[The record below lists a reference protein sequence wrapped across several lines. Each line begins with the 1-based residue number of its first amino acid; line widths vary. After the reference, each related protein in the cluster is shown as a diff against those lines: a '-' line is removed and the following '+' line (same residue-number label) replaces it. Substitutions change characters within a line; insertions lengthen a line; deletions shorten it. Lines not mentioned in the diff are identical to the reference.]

1 MKKVIILSY
10 YASPCSLTASLR
22 IDSWFR
28 HLNKFDIHP
37 ILVTRKW
44 ESKIQ
49 SLKDISSSTS
59 KGTTYQK
66 YEFGEAFH
74 LEYKGNLKDKIYNKY
89 GNSKYK
95 LLRKSLSYIELFFSC
110 FTIYAIPY
118 KNLYFQTKNLLKK
131 HNDID
136 TIIISGGPF
145 YLFHFGYRLKRKYP
159 YINWIADYR
168 DDWNTSELFI
178 KSNNFLQNILN
189 YLEKKSEI
197 KWLSNSKGFTTIS
210 PCYVDKIKKLIHKP
224 GNVIF
229 NGFDKS
235 LLKLDPQLEND
246 VFVITY
252 NGSLYKTQNLEDFI
266 DVIKK
271 VIIKFQNKIKL
282 KIKFIGVGIDIIQK
296 ERLSKLIEGYQDFF
310 LLTERIKRDE
320 VIQIQLASD
329 LLVMLSHVNQK
340 GIPSSKIFEY
350 VGLRKRFIVFPNDH
364 DIIEKIA
371 HDSSLGII
379 SVDKL
384 SLFKEISTEINNKI
398 RNPKISR
405 HKKYIKSN
413 VEQFCTTHQVK
424 RLSKLL

>member
-10 YASPCSLTASLR
+10 YAPPCSLTAASR
-22 IDSWFR
+22 IDSWFKN
-28 HLNKFDIHP
+28 LNKFNIYP
-37 ILVTRKW
+37 ILITRKW

-49 SLKDISSSTS
+49 SLQDISRSTS
-59 KGTTYQK
+59 KGTTHQK
-66 YEFGEAFH
+66 YEFGETFH
-74 LEYKGNLKDKIYNKY
+74 VEYKGNLKDRIYRKF
-89 GNSKYK
+89 GSSKYK
-95 LLRKSLSYIELFFSC
+95 LLRKSLSYIELFLSC

-118 KNLYFQTKNLLKK
+118 KNLYFQTINLLKK
-131 HNDID
+131 NSDID

-145 YLFHFGYRLKRKYP
+145 YLFHFGYRLKRKFP
-159 YINWIADYR
+159 NINWIADYR
-168 DDWNTSELFI
+168 DDWNTSKIFI
-178 KSNNFLQNILN
+178 KGDNLLQHILN
-189 YLEKKSEI
+189 RLEKNSEI

-210 PCYVDKIKKLIHKP
+210 PYYVNKIKKLINKP
-224 GNVIF
+224 GYVIF
-229 NGFDKS
+229 NGFERS
-235 LLKLDPQLEND
+235 LLKLEPKLEDD
-246 VFVITY
+246 VFIITY
-252 NGSLYKTQNLEDFI
+252 NGSLYKTQNVEDFI

-271 VIIKFQNKIKL
+271 VIIKFQDKIKL

-296 ERLSKLIEGYQDFF
+296 ERLSQLIEGYQDFF

-350 VGLRKRFIVFPNDH
+350 VGLRKRFIVFPNDN

-379 SVDKL
+379 SADKL
-384 SLFKEISTEINNKI
+384 SLFKELSTEINNKI
-398 RNPKISR
+398 SNPKISS

-413 VEQFCTTHQVK
+413 VEQFCSIHQVE